1 MIFLSYARPNL
12 ELVRKLYESLKER
25 DIKVWFDQIDLGPGK
40 WKPQILRAIRR
51 SRYFLI
57 CLSQA
62 ALAKTGDKPGFQ
74 DTELNEAYNIA
85 IDQDEEHFTII
96 PVRLEDC
103 DRGDNRL
110 SQFQQFDLSVNWDDT
125 LDRLAVWLGGRS
137 LGSIIVDERTEKEKQ
152 AHALQGRI
160 ITFHYAGEEKKAQP
174 DVEVLAQL
182 LSNEDEDSNARYTAA
197 SALRLASSP
206 TTSVV
211 ASLIQAL
218 RDTEERIRRVAAE
231 SLLSLDLAGNDI
243 VLTLLLG
250 ALQDKSPFI
259 RFNAAAAI
267 SRVGPKAALAVGSL
281 NRALSD
287 EDWRVRRIVCE
298 TLGSIGPA
306 ANSAIEPLLK
316 VLEDRGNN
324 DWVRSNAALALA
336 RIGPQNENVMG
347 ALSSALKDGSEKVR
361 NAAGQALAAMSTR
374 K

>member
-1 MIFLSYARPNL
+1 MIFLSYARPDL
-12 ELVRKLYESLKER
+12 EVVRKLYENLKLRE
-25 DIKVWFDQIDLGPGK
+25 IEVWFDQVDLGPGK

-57 CLSQA
+57 CLSQS

-110 SQFQQFDLSVNWDDT
+110 SQFQQFDLFANWDDT

-137 LGSIIVDERTEKEKQ
+137 LGSTIVDERTDKEKQ

-160 ITFHYAGEEKKAQP
+160 ITFHYAGEEKKAEP
-174 DVEVLAQL
+174 DVEALVQL

-197 SALRLASSP
+197 SALRLAQSP

-211 ASLIQAL
+211 ETLIKAL
-218 RDTEERIRRVAAE
+218 KDKEVRIRRIAAE
-231 SLLSLDLAGNDI
+231 SLLSLDLAGNDAI
-243 VLTLLLG
+243 LTLLLG
-250 ALQDKSPFI
+250 ALQDKTPFV
-259 RFNAAAAI
+259 RFNGAAAI
-267 SRVGPKAALAVGSL
+267 GRLGPKAELAVDSL
-281 NRALSD
+281 NRALAD
-287 EDWRVRRIVCE
+287 EDWRVRRIACE

-306 ANSAIEPLLK
+306 AESAIGPLLK
-316 VLEDRGNN
+316 VLEDQGNN

-336 RIGPQNENVMG
+336 RIGPKTEPVVV
-347 ALSSALKDGSEKVR
+347 ALSSALNDGSEKVR
-361 NAAGQALAAMSTR
+361 NAAGQALEAIRIR

>member
-1 MIFLSYARPNL
+1 MIYLSYARPDL
-12 ELVRKLYESLKER
+12 EVVRKLYENLKQR

-62 ALAKTGDKPGFQ
+62 ALTKTGDKPGFQ

-96 PVRLEDC
+96 PVRLDDC

-110 SQFQQFDLSVNWDDT
+110 SQFQQFDLFVNWDDT

-137 LGSIIVDERTEKEKQ
+137 LGSIVVDERTDKEKQ

-174 DVEVLAQL
+174 DVEALVQL

-197 SALRLASSP
+197 SALRLAPSP
-206 TTSVV
+206 TTNVV
-211 ASLIQAL
+211 GSLIQAL
-218 RDTEERIRRVAAE
+218 KDKEERIRRIAAE
-231 SLLSLDLAGNDI
+231 SLLSLDLAGNDV

-250 ALQDKSPFI
+250 ALQDNSPFV
-259 RFNAAAAI
+259 RFNAAAAMG
-267 SRVGPKAALAVGSL
+267 RLGPKAELVDSLIRALA
-281 NRALSD
+281 D
-287 EDWRVRRIVCE
+287 EDWRVRRIACE
-298 TLGSIGPA
+298 TLGSMGPTA
-306 ANSAIEPLLK
+306 KSAIGPLLK
-316 VLEDRGNN
+316 VLEDSANN

-336 RIGPQNENVMG
+336 RIGPQTEAVVG

-361 NAAGQALAAMSTR
+361 NAAGQALEATSIR
-374 K
+374 Q

>member
-1 MIFLSYARPNL
+1 MIFLSYARPDL
-12 ELVRKLYESLKER
+12 EVVRKVYESLKQR
-25 DIKVWFDQIDLGPGK
+25 DIKVWFDQVDLGPGK

-51 SRYFLI
+51 SRYFLV

-110 SQFQQFDLSVNWDDT
+110 SQFQQFDLFVNWDDT

-137 LGSIIVDERTEKEKQ
+137 LGSIIVDQRTDKEKR

-160 ITFHYAGEEKKAQP
+160 IAFHYAGEETKAQP
-174 DVEVLAQL
+174 DVEVLVQL
-182 LSNEDEDSNARYTAA
+182 LSNENEDANARYTAA
-197 SALRLASSP
+197 SALRLAPSP

-211 ASLIQAL
+211 GVLIQAL
-218 RDTEERIRRVAAE
+218 TDKEERIQRIAAE
-231 SLLSLDLAGNDI
+231 SLLSLDLAGND
-243 VLTLLLG
+243 VVVTLLLG
-250 ALQDKSPFI
+250 ALQDKSPFV
-259 RFNAAAAI
+259 RFNAAAAV
-267 SRVGPKAALAVGSL
+267 SRLGPKAELAVEPLSRALA
-281 NRALSD
+281 D
-287 EDWRVRRIVCE
+287 EDWRVRRIACE
-298 TLGSIGPA
+298 TLGSIGPPA
-306 ANSAIEPLLK
+306 KSAIGPLLK
-316 VLEDRGNN
+316 VLEDQRNN

-336 RIGPQNENVMG
+336 RIGPQTEAVVG
-347 ALSSALKDGSEKVR
+347 ALSSALKDGSERVR
-361 NAAGQALAAMSTR
+361 NAAGQGLEAISIR